1 MVAENGFHFESSLS
15 TPSTPLDD
23 ADTADYTTLKR
34 SLSRIHRPSRLSN
47 NLPTPSLH
55 ESTNHDF
62 RQRPFLSP
70 SSSAMH
76 LHIPQPP
83 VAAETALAALHHL
96 PTPLIVLSSLKTI
109 VLANEAMGRLLGLRD
124 ADKLSDGGQESI
136 TDVLKGQT
144 LSQIGID
151 MVSDGVPIW

>member
-1 MVAENGFHFESSLS
+1 
-15 TPSTPLDD
+15 
-23 ADTADYTTLKR
+23 
-34 SLSRIHRPSRLSN
+34 
-47 NLPTPSLH
+47 
-55 ESTNHDF
+55 
-62 RQRPFLSP
+62 
-70 SSSAMH
+70 MH